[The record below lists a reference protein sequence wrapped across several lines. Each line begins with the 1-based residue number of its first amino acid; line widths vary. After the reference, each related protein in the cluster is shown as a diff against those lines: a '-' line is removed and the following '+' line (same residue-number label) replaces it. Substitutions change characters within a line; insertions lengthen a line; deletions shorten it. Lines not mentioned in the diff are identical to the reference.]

1 MQERKS
7 FFSSLFLSVC
17 VCVFFAR
24 VKAFTSTAGSFLAR
38 VQPEYKCSFSALKNY
53 AVASPHRDVTQEPP
67 QKKKKIRLLPSLR
80 ELVHYK
86 HFSSSFE
93 PSKKKLKK
101 DNDLIYGSQCF
112 SEFNCNLDFIRL
124 KERREEIEM

>member
-1 MQERKS
+1 VQERKS
-7 FFSSLFLSVC
+7 FFPLSFFLSVR
-17 VCVFFAR
+17 VFFAR

-53 AVASPHRDVTQEPP
+53 AVASPHRDVTQEPL

-93 PSKKKLKK
+93 PSKKNFRKT
-101 DNDLIYGSQCF
+101 
-112 SEFNCNLDFIRL
+112 
-124 KERREEIEM
+124 MT